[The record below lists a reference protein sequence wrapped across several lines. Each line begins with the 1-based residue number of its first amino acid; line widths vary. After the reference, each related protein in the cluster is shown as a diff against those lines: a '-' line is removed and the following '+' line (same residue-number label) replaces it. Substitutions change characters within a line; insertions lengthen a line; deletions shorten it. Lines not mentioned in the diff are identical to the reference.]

1 MPGGSGYSCS
11 TPRRPA
17 ARSRAKHRY
26 GFVALSGLRTSMRVE
41 PLLVGLY
48 IGTRTSALRLL
59 EPQQTY
65 GGASP
70 PPISRL

>member
-1 MPGGSGYSCS
+1 M
-11 TPRRPA
+11 
-17 ARSRAKHRY
+17 
-26 GFVALSGLRTSMRVE
+26 ALSGLRTSTRVE

-48 IGTRTSALRLL
+48 IGTRTRALRLL

-70 PPISRL
+70 PETSRL

>member
-1 MPGGSGYSCS
+1 M
-11 TPRRPA
+11 
-17 ARSRAKHRY
+17 
-26 GFVALSGLRTSMRVE
+26 ALSGLRTSMRVE
-41 PLLVGLY
+41 PLFFGLY

-70 PPISRL
+70 PDHSRL